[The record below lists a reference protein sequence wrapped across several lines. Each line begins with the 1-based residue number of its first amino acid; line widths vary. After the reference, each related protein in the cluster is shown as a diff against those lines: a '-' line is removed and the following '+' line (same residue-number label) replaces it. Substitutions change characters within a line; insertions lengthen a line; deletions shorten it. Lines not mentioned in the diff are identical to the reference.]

1 MKFKKSELKTN
12 EEVILT
18 SSGLYK
24 GNLRSGWKPGYLYLT
39 NQRLLLWQS
48 IRILFQTPLENITGI
63 SIQQKRFILRNKDAL
78 CVSCKHLNNEGSSRA
93 WIIVKDVE
101 MWKNKIFERSLLEV
115 NQDKID
121 KIIKELDPES
131 QSILFF
137 VWENK
142 HATINELFSLYN
154 APNHMEVL
162 HRIRNIINPVS
173 QKVIGF
179 PVLVFERSKID
190 ESTGEKV
197 LFSWWVIGGAKLK
210 EKPEDTLLDAF
221 DEGDYLNIIIELK
234 GAQEKDILLRVDE
247 DKLTVSCKTSEAKY
261 YEQVFLPSKI
271 NKKSVIRKYH
281 NNILEVRLQK
291 LKNEKQGL
299 EVRH

>member
-1 MKFKKSELKTN
+1 MKNKPVLHAN
-12 EEVILT
+12 EEVIFT
-18 SSGLYK
+18 SSGAYK
-24 GNLRSGWKPGYLYLT
+24 DSLRSGWKLSNLYLT
-39 NQRLLLWQS
+39 DQRLFLWNSTRTLLQ
-48 IRILFQTPLENITGI
+48 IPLENITGI
-63 SIQQKRFILRNKDAL
+63 SIQLKYFILRRKDAL
-78 CVSCKHLNNEGSSRA
+78 CISYQNLSNKGLSQV
-93 WIIVKDVE
+93 WIMIEDVH
-101 MWKNKIFERSLLEV
+101 KLKKKIYEKSLLKIDQEG
-115 NQDKID
+115 ID
-121 KIIKELDPES
+121 KIIKELDAES
-131 QSILFF
+131 QSILLFI
-137 VWENK
+137 WENR

-197 LFSWWVIGGAKLK
+197 LFSWWVIGGDKLK
-210 EKPEDTLLDAF
+210 EKPEDTLLDIF
-221 DEGDYLNIIIELK
+221 DEGDYLNVIIELK
-234 GAQEKDILLRVDE
+234 SAQEKDILLRVDE
-247 DKLTVSCKTSEAKY
+247 DKLTMSCKTSEAKH
-261 YEQVFLPSKI
+261 YEQVVLPSKI
-271 NKKSVIRKYH
+271 DEKSVIRKYH

>member
-1 MKFKKSELKTN
+1 MKNKPELHTN
-12 EEVILT
+12 EELILT
-18 SSGLYK
+18 SSGAYK
-24 GNLRSGWKPGYLYLT
+24 NSLRSGWKLSNFYLT
-39 NQRLLLWQS
+39 NQRLFLWNSTKILLQ
-48 IRILFQTPLENITGI
+48 IPLENITGI
-63 SIQQKRFILRNKDAL
+63 NIQLKNFVLRKKDTICL
-78 CVSCKHLNNEGSSRA
+78 SYKQENGEGFSQI
-93 WIIVKDVE
+93 WIILKNLHK
-101 MWKNKIFERSLLEV
+101 WKKIIFERSLLEIE
-115 NQDKID
+115 QEGID

-137 VWENK
+137 IWENK
-142 HATINELFSLYN
+142 HAAINELFSLYN

-210 EKPEDTLLDAF
+210 EKPEDRLLDIF

-234 GAQEKDILLRVDE
+234 SAQEKDILLRVDE

-261 YEQVFLPSKI
+261 YEEVLLPSKI
-271 NKKSVIRKYH
+271 DKKSVIRKYN

>member
-1 MKFKKSELKTN
+1 MKNKPELHTN
-12 EEVILT
+12 EELILT
-18 SSGLYK
+18 SSGAYK
-24 GNLRSGWKPGYLYLT
+24 NSLRSGWKLSNFYLT
-39 NQRLLLWQS
+39 NQRLFLWNSTKILLQ
-48 IRILFQTPLENITGI
+48 IPLENITGI
-63 SIQQKRFILRNKDAL
+63 NIQLKNFILRKKDTICL
-78 CVSCKHLNNEGSSRA
+78 SYKQENSEGFSQV
-93 WIIVKDVE
+93 WIIVKNLHK
-101 MWKNKIFERSLLEV
+101 WKKIIFERSLLEI
-115 NQDKID
+115 DRGGID

-142 HATINELFSLYN
+142 HANINELFYLYN

-190 ESTGEKV
+190 ESTGEKI

-210 EKPEDTLLDAF
+210 EKPEDTLLDTF

-247 DKLTVSCKTSEAKY
+247 DKLTVSCKTSEEKY
-261 YEQVFLPSKI
+261 YEQVFLPSKVD
-271 NKKSVIRKYH
+271 KKRIVRRYH

-291 LKNEKQGL
+291 LRNESQEL
-299 EVRH
+299 EVRR

>member
-1 MKFKKSELKTN
+1 MKNKPELHTN
-12 EEVILT
+12 EEFILT
-18 SSGLYK
+18 SSGAYK
-24 GNLRSGWKPGYLYLT
+24 NSLRSGWRLSNFYLT
-39 NQRLLLWQS
+39 NQRLFLWNSTKILLQ
-48 IRILFQTPLENITGI
+48 IPLENITGI
-63 SIQQKRFILRNKDAL
+63 NIQLKNFILRSKDAL
-78 CVSCKHLNNEGSSRA
+78 CISYQNLSNKSLSQV
-93 WIIVKDVE
+93 WIMVKDVH
-101 MWKNKIFERSLLEV
+101 KLKKKIYERSLLEID
-115 NQDKID
+115 QGGID

-234 GAQEKDILLRVDE
+234 GAQEKDMLLRVDE

-261 YEQVFLPSKI
+261 YEQVFLPSKVD
-271 NKKSVIRKYH
+271 KKSIIRNYH

-291 LKNEKQGL
+291 TEDRGQ
-299 EVRH
+299 R

>member
-1 MKFKKSELKTN
+1 MKNKPELHVN

-18 SSGLYK
+18 SSGAYK
-24 GNLRSGWKPGYLYLT
+24 DSLRSGWKLSNLYLT
-39 NQRLLLWQS
+39 NQRLFLWNSTRTLLQ
-48 IRILFQTPLENITGI
+48 IPLENITGI
-63 SIQQKRFILRNKDAL
+63 NIQLKYFILKRKDAL
-78 CVSCKHLNNEGSSRA
+78 CISYQNLSNKSLSQV
-93 WIIVKDVE
+93 WIMGKDVHKL
-101 MWKNKIFERSLLEV
+101 KNKIYERSLLKI
-115 NQDKID
+115 NQEGID
-121 KIIKELDPES
+121 KIIKELDAES
-131 QSILFF
+131 QSILLLI
-137 VWENK
+137 WQNR

-162 HRIRNIINPVS
+162 NRIRNIINPVS
-173 QKVIGF
+173 QRVIGF

-197 LFSWWVIGGAKLK
+197 LFSWWVIGGGKLK
-210 EKPEDTLLDAF
+210 EEQDEALLDIF

-234 GAQEKDILLRVDE
+234 GAREKDILFRIDE
-247 DKLTVSCKTSEAKY
+247 DTLTVSCKTSEEKY

-271 NKKSVIRKYH
+271 DKKSVIRKYH
-281 NNILEVRLQK
+281 NNILEIRLQK